1 MKENKN
7 INGIRVEN
15 EINLNEKEINE
26 NNNNI
31 NNQND
36 KIKKFNILNSNISNT
51 FNFHSDYINQIIL
64 LKDGRIASSSN
75 DKSIIIYNKINYS
88 IQLQIKNLDD
98 CVYNIIQGS
107 NDNIYASIGNGT
119 ISIFKLTSLTTYEK
133 IQTFKIHNDRVRK
146 IIELKDGRFAS
157 CSKDKTI
164 QIWEFNNNELIIYHI
179 FNQDNSISC
188 ILESNENEIISTPEG
203 NGSINFWNINES
215 LIISKISK
223 IECNWS
229 WNNLKKSLNDIIIVG
244 GIKYIYLINNYDLI
258 NKIEIKNDCYSL
270 CCLNNGNIL
279 TGHGNGYIKQ
289 WNLDNN
295 ELKFIEEKKVNDN
308 YAIRV
313 ISQLKNDL
321 ISSGSNTSI
330 INLYKIN

>member
-31 NNQND
+31 NNQHD
-36 KIKKFNILNSNISNT
+36 KIKKFNILNSNISNA

-133 IQTFKIHNDRVRK
+133 IQTFKIHNDKVRK

-229 WNNLKKSLNDIIIVG
+229 WNNLKKSLNDIIIVA
-244 GIKYIYLINNYDLI
+244 GIKYIYLINNYELI
-258 NKIEIKNDCYSL
+258 NKIEINYDCYSV
-270 CCLNNGNIL
+270 CCLNNVNIL
-279 TGHGNGYIKQ
+279 TGHGN
-289 WNLDNN
+289 
-295 ELKFIEEKKVNDN
+295 
-308 YAIRV
+308 
-313 ISQLKNDL
+313 L
-321 ISSGSNTSI
+321 I
-330 INLYKIN
+330 Y